1 MSASTSVLIAD
12 NQLLTREGIKT
23 LIGDSME
30 LKIVGEAMDSAE
42 LLDKLKLL
50 APDLII
56 IDYHLPGFFAV
67 EDIAKIYNTLPHAKV
82 LVVTTNQNKS
92 DIVKVLEYGVNNY
105 ILKECDK
112 DEFVSAVYATIK
124 GERFFC
130 GKVIDAVLDKHQSKE
145 EHCEPTILSKREVQI
160 VKLISQGM
168 TNGEIAEAIFLS
180 VHTVSTHR
188 KNILKKL
195 GLKKSAELVA
205 YALKMGL
212 ITQHE

>member
-1 MSASTSVLIAD
+1 MNVSTSILIAD
-12 NQLLTREGIKT
+12 NHLLIREGIKT
-23 LIGDSME
+23 LIARNSD
-30 LKIVGEAMDSAE
+30 LTVAGEAADGIE
-42 LLDKLKLL
+42 LQAKLKELW
-50 APDLII
+50 PDVVI
-56 IDYHLPGFFAV
+56 IDYHLPGFFGV
-67 EDIAKIYNTLPHAKV
+67 EDISNIYRISPKTKV
-82 LVVTTNQNKS
+82 LVVSTNQNKS
-92 DIVKVLEYGVNNY
+92 DIVKVLECGVNNY

-112 DEFVSAVYATIK
+112 EEFVSAVYATIK

-130 GKVIDAVLDKHQSKE
+130 GKVIDAVLDKHQTKQ

-160 VKLISQGM
+160 VKYISQGM
-168 TNGEIAEAIFLS
+168 TNGEIANAIFLS

-205 YALKMGL
+205 YALKTGL

>member
-1 MSASTSVLIAD
+1 MSTSILIAD
-12 NQLLTREGIKT
+12 NHILIREGIKT
-23 LIGDSME
+23 LVAGNIDFN
-30 LKIVGEAMDSAE
+30 VAGEAADSTE
-42 LLDKLKLL
+42 LGKKLREL
-50 APDLII
+50 APDMVI
-56 IDYHLPGFFAV
+56 IDYHLPGYFGV
-67 EDIAKIYNTLPHAKV
+67 EDIREIYNTSPKTRV
-82 LVVTTNQNKS
+82 LVVSTNQNKG
-92 DIVKVLEYGVNNY
+92 DIVKVLECGVNNY

-130 GKVIDAVLDKHQSKE
+130 GKVIDAVLDKHQNKE

-160 VKLISQGM
+160 VKYISQGM
-168 TNGEIAEAIFLS
+168 TNGEIADKIFLS

-205 YALKMGL
+205 YAIKTGL
-212 ITQHE
+212 ISGHE